1 MAPID
6 IILIVLYFAGSIAIA
21 LCFRKRAGQSTE
33 DFFLSGRKMPW
44 WLAGTTMVATT
55 FAADTPLAVT
65 ELVAKNGV
73 AGNWLWWNMVAGTML
88 TVFFFARLW
97 RRAGILT
104 DVEFI
109 ELRYSGK
116 SAAFLR
122 GFKAVYLG
130 IFMNVIIMGWV
141 NLAMASILRVLF
153 GIEEDSV
160 LLYIIGAMIIVGIYS
175 AISGLWGVAFTDM
188 FQFIIAMAGCIM
200 LAVAVTGL
208 PEIGGVRGLMKSLPP
223 HVFSFFPAVSFS
235 ASGAAT
241 GIMTLSATA
250 FIAHIAVQWWSSWY
264 PGNEPGGGGYIAQR
278 MMSAKDERHS
288 LLATLWFAVAHYA
301 LRPWPWIIVA
311 LASLVLYPGLE
322 YPRDGYIMAMRDHLP
337 PGLLGFLVAAFL
349 AAYMSTIATHL
360 NWGSSYII
368 NDLYKRFIKK
378 DADEKHYVLVSRIV
392 TLLLVILSSLVIR
405 VMNSISGSWEFII
418 ECGAGLGLVLI
429 LRWYWWRINAWS
441 EIVAMVVPIFAYGV
455 PLLVFRIAH
464 PGETYVPFIKFPES
478 LFFIA
483 GVTTLSWIGVTVVT
497 KPVAKEQLGAFYR
510 RVLPG
515 GPGWRRI
522 REECAAGI
530 VAAEPLWRLLAD
542 WILGIALVYTSLF
555 SIGELIFQ
563 SYVRGMVLLA
573 AAVIIFLVL
582 AYRLKDKK
590 GVMADGS
597 GRP

>member
-1 MAPID
+1 MAAID
-6 IILIVLYFAGSIAIA
+6 IILIVIYFTASIAVG
-21 LCFRKRAGQSTE
+21 LLLRKRAEGSTE

-55 FAADTPLAVT
+55 FAADTPLAIT
-65 ELVAKNGV
+65 ELVAKNGI

-88 TVFFFARLW
+88 TVFFFAKLW

-141 NLAMASILRVLF
+141 NLAMASILKVIF
-153 GIEEDSV
+153 GIDEDSV
-160 LLYIIGAMIIVGIYS
+160 LIYIIGAMLIVGIYS

-188 FQFIIAMAGCIM
+188 FQFVIAMAGCIV
-200 LAVAVTGL
+200 LVFVILDL
-208 PEIGGVRGLMKSLPP
+208 PEVGGMTGLMKSLPP
-223 HVFSFFPAVSFS
+223 HVFSFFPSVSFTPS
-235 ASGAAT
+235 HAVT
-241 GIMTLSATA
+241 GIMTLSASA

-278 MMSAKDERHS
+278 MMSARDERHS

-311 LASLVLYPGLE
+311 LASLVLYPDLQ
-322 YPRDGYIMAMRDHLP
+322 YPREGYIMAMRDHLP
-337 PGLLGFLVAAFL
+337 PGLLGFLIAAFL

-378 DADEKHYVLVSRIV
+378 NADEKHYVLVSRIV
-392 TLLLVILSSLVIR
+392 TLMLVILSSLMIKA
-405 VMNSISGSWEFII
+405 MNSISGSWEFII
-418 ECGAGLGLVLI
+418 ECGAGLGMVLI
-429 LRWYWWRINAWS
+429 LRWYWWRLNAWS
-441 EIVAMVVPIFAYGV
+441 EIVAMIVPILAYGI
-455 PLLVFRIAH
+455 PRLAAAIRH
-464 PGETYVPFIKFPES
+464 PGEKYATFVQFPES

-483 GVTTLSWIGVTVVT
+483 GVTTLSWMVITMAT
-497 KPVAKEQLGAFYR
+497 KPVAREQLISFYR
-510 RVLPG
+510 RVRPG
-515 GPGWRRI
+515 GPGWKKI
-522 REECAAGI
+522 REACPSDEGPGESLSRLLVNWLLGI
-530 VAAEPLWRLLAD
+530 V
-542 WILGIALVYTSLF
+542 LVYASLF
-555 SIGELIFQ
+555 SIGKLILRYYTQGFILLFIA
-563 SYVRGMVLLA
+563 VL
-573 AAVIIFLVL
+573 FFMVL
-582 AYRLKDKK
+582 AYRLKKI
-590 GVMADGS
+590 
-597 GRP
+597 RQ